1 MSKDSHQPQP
11 AENAATPNGL
21 AGRIGALLR
30 GWLSHPL
37 QLVTV
42 AAGLIAAGG
51 GVAVIWLV
59 AQPRPAPRELSKMEA
74 ALLALDA
81 RDLDTAKA
89 WAEAMLS
96 EPNCPR
102 TQQAQAAFVLGAA
115 AVYEAEAVSPRKR
128 RALYLAAARHLE
140 DARAIGLP
148 EGRQAE
154 GNLLLAQALV
164 GTGQWA
170 QARPSLLSAL
180 ELNPQRKAE
189 LHRWLCQSYLSD
201 ATPDLIEALRHNQA
215 WLAAGPLTEEEQ
227 LAAHLQKAEILLRQ
241 GKLDES
247 EAVLRAIA
255 PREIDAAAVLLLQ
268 GRVLMARAMEHR
280 GEVGAERPGGAAPGH
295 EGGGPTASVDAAKR
309 KTLLQEAAKTFQAA
323 AGRDLL
329 SGETAAA
336 AMYLTGECFRALGD
350 DRAAAAQYAR
360 TSRLHPETEEA
371 WAADFRRML
380 LLWRENNDSEAMA
393 ILDRLGKAGAAEG
406 FRNRWIAP
414 AEIAEALIARFERF
428 LASTDQAQA
437 VELAR
442 HAAPLLGSGKA
453 GRLEAETLAAW
464 GRRLA
469 AEAENER
476 RPDAAEQKRIE
487 AREKLREAGRAYE
500 RLAELE
506 ITSREYTDYLFAATE
521 AYYLGRDYSGAARM
535 ARLYLRN
542 EVRRRHPQ
550 TLVMLGDSLLALGKA
565 EAAAKALDECIEF
578 FPRDPAVHRARLL
591 AARAGV
597 EKNRPKQA
605 EQYLYDNL
613 SSKGLTPESIEW
625 RESLFALGMLA
636 HQTGD
641 GEQAIARL
649 QEALARYPNAPEAV
663 AARYALADVLARRA
677 RAALAAAEQSA
688 DSGARLVLPKAVR
701 DDLQA
706 ALALYRRVQSD
717 LQSRNEIGTLTP
729 ADRAMLRNAIFAI
742 GGALADL
749 GDYEAAARTFAG
761 AGIRYQH
768 HPVALNAY
776 VQLIA
781 LYRRLGRPLDAK
793 QAVAQARQ
801 VLERIS
807 GDEGFV
813 SATPFSRSQWT
824 EVLDDLERL

>member
-1 MSKDSHQPQP
+1 MSNDTKEPQLAGN
-11 AENAATPNGL
+11 AERPNGL
-21 AGRIGALLR
+21 AGRLGAFVR
-30 GWLSHPL
+30 NWLSHPL

-42 AAGLIAAGG
+42 LAGLIAAGG
-51 GVAVIWLV
+51 GIAVIWLV
-59 AQPRPAPRELSKMEA
+59 AQPRPAPREMSKMEA
-74 ALLALDA
+74 ALTALDA
-81 RDLDTAKA
+81 RDLETAKA
-89 WAEAMLS
+89 WAEAILS

-102 TQQAQAAFVLGAA
+102 PQQAEAAFVLGAA
-115 AVYEAEAVSPRKR
+115 AAYEAEAVSPRKR
-128 RALYLAAARHLE
+128 RAFYLAAARHLE
-140 DARAIGLP
+140 DARATGFP
-148 EGRQAE
+148 EGREAE

-170 QARPSLLSAL
+170 QARPSLLIAL
-180 ELNPQRKAE
+180 EQNPQRRAE
-189 LHRWLCQSYLSD
+189 LHRWLCQSHLSD
-201 ATPDLIEALRHNQA
+201 SAPDLKEALRHNQA
-215 WLAAGPLTEEEQ
+215 WLAAGPLTAEEQ
-227 LAAHLQKAEILLRQ
+227 LVALLQKAEILLRQ

-247 EAVLRAIA
+247 EAVIRGIA

-268 GRVLMARAMEHR
+268 GRILMARAMEQR
-280 GEVGAERPGGAAPGH
+280 GASGASSPGDVPAGEDQADKERLAD
-295 EGGGPTASVDAAKR
+295 EAKR
-309 KTLLQEAAKTFQAA
+309 KLLWQEAAKTFQAA

-350 DRAAAAQYAR
+350 DRAAAAQFAR
-360 TSRLHPETEEA
+360 LARLHPETEEA
-371 WAADFRRML
+371 WAAEFRQML

-393 ILDRLGKAGAAEG
+393 ILDRLGKAAAAEG

-414 AEIAEALIARFERF
+414 AEITEALLARFERF

-437 VELAR
+437 VDLAR
-442 HAAPLLGSGKA
+442 HAAPLLGAGKA

-469 AEAENER
+469 AEAESDR
-476 RPDAAEQKRIE
+476 RPEAAEQKRAE
-487 AREKLREAGRAYE
+487 AREKLRMAGRAYE
-500 RLAELE
+500 RLAQVE

-521 AYYLGRDYSGAARM
+521 TYYLGHDYSGAVRM

-550 TLVMLGDSLLALGKA
+550 TLLMLGDSLLALGRT
-565 EAAAKALDECIEF
+565 EAAGKALEECIEF

-591 AARAGV
+591 AARACR

-605 EQYLYDNL
+605 EQHLNDNL
-613 SSKGLTPESIEW
+613 SSSALTPDSIEW
-625 RESLFALGMLA
+625 RDSLFALGMLA
-636 HQTGD
+636 HETGD
-641 GEQAIARL
+641 TEQAIARL
-649 QEALARYPNAPEAV
+649 QEALTRYPKAPQAV
-663 AARYALADVLARRA
+663 PARYALADVLARRA
-677 RAALAAAEQSA
+677 RAALSVAEQSA
-688 DSGARLVLPKAVR
+688 DSGARIVLPKAVH

-717 LQSRNEIGTLTP
+717 LQSRNETGMPTP
-729 ADRAMLRNAIFAI
+729 AERAMLRNAIFAI

-749 GDYEAAARTFAG
+749 GEHEAAARTFA
-761 AGIRYQH
+761 AAAIRYQH
-768 HPVALNAY
+768 QPAALNAY
-776 VQLIA
+776 AQLIA
-781 LYRRLGRPLDAK
+781 IYHRLGRPIDAQ
-793 QAVAQARQ
+793 QAIAQARQ

>member
-1 MSKDSHQPQP
+1 MSKDVHQTQP

-21 AGRIGALLR
+21 VGRIGALLR
-30 GWLSHPL
+30 GWFSHPL
-37 QLVTV
+37 QVVTV
-42 AAGLIAAGG
+42 SAGLIAAGG
-51 GVAVIWLV
+51 GIAVIWLV
-59 AQPRPAPRELSKMEA
+59 AQPRPTPRELSKMEA

-89 WAEAMLS
+89 WAEAILS

-102 TQQAQAAFVLGAA
+102 TQQAQAAFILGAA
-115 AVYEAEAVSPRKR
+115 AVYEAEAASPRKR
-128 RALYLAAARHLE
+128 RVFYLAAAQHLE
-140 DARAIGLP
+140 DARIIGFP
-148 EGRQAE
+148 EGREAE

-164 GTGQWA
+164 GIGQWA

-180 ELNPQRKAE
+180 ELNPERKAE

-201 ATPDLIEALRHNQA
+201 ATPDLTEALRHNQA
-215 WLAAGPLTEEEQ
+215 WLATGALTEEEQ
-227 LAAHLQKAEILLRQ
+227 LAALLQKAEILLRQ

-247 EAVLRAIA
+247 EAVLRGLV

-268 GRVLMARAMEHR
+268 GRVLIARAMAQR
-280 GEVGAERPGGAAPGH
+280 GAADADRPSGAASGH
-295 EGGGPTASVDAAKR
+295 GGDGRPDPNDAEKR
-309 KTLLQEAAKTFQAA
+309 KSLLQEAAKTLQAA

-360 TSRLHPETEEA
+360 TSRLHPETDEA
-371 WAADFRRML
+371 FAADFRRML
-380 LLWRENNDSEAMA
+380 LLWRENNDSEAMT
-393 ILDRLGKAGAAEG
+393 ILDRLGKAAAAEG
-406 FRNRWIAP
+406 FRNRWVAP
-414 AEIAEALIARFERF
+414 AEIADALIARFERF

-442 HAAPLLGSGKA
+442 RAAPLLGPGKA
-453 GRLEAETLAAW
+453 ARLEAETLAAW

-500 RLAELE
+500 RLAQIE
-506 ITSREYTDYLFAATE
+506 ITAREYPDYLFAATE
-521 AYYLGRDYSGAARM
+521 AYYLGHDYTGAVRM

-565 EAAAKALDECIEF
+565 EAAGKALEECIEF
-578 FPRDPAVHRARLL
+578 YPRDPLVHRARLL
-591 AARAGV
+591 AARACL
-597 EKNRPKQA
+597 EKDRPKQA
-605 EQYLYDNL
+605 EQYLNDNL
-613 SSKGLTPESIEW
+613 NSNGLTPDSIEW

-636 HQTGD
+636 HRTGD
-641 GEQAIARL
+641 AAQAIARL
-649 QEALARYPNAPEAV
+649 QEALARYPQAPEAV

-677 RAALAAAEQSA
+677 RAALTVAEQSA

-701 DDLQA
+701 DDLQS

-742 GGALADL
+742 GGVLADL
-749 GDYEAAARTFAG
+749 GDYEAAARTFAA

-768 HPVALNAY
+768 HPAALNAY
-776 VQLIA
+776 AHLIS

-793 QAVAQARQ
+793 QAIAQARQ

-813 SATPFSRSQWT
+813 SATPFSRSQWI

>member
-1 MSKDSHQPQP
+1 MSKETNQPQP
-11 AENAATPNGL
+11 ADNVAVPNGL
-21 AGRIGALLR
+21 AGRIGAMAR

-37 QLVTV
+37 QVVTLL
-42 AAGLIAAGG
+42 AGLIAAGG
-51 GVAVIWLV
+51 GIAVIWLV
-59 AQPRPAPRELSKMEA
+59 AQPRAVPREISKLEA
-74 ALLALDA
+74 ALMALDA
-81 RDLDTAKA
+81 RELETAKA
-89 WAEAMLS
+89 WAEAILS

-102 TQQAQAAFVLGAA
+102 PQQAEAAFILGAA
-115 AVYEAEAVSPRKR
+115 AAYEAEAASPRRR
-128 RALYLAAARHLE
+128 RAFYLAAARHLE
-140 DARAIGLP
+140 DARVTGFP
-148 EGRQAE
+148 EGREAE
-154 GNLLLAQALV
+154 GNLLLAQSLV
-164 GTGQWA
+164 GAGQWA

-180 ELNPQRKAE
+180 ELNPDRKAE
-189 LHRWLCQSYLSD
+189 LHRWLCQSYLCDS
-201 ATPDLIEALRHNQA
+201 TPDLTEALRHNQA

-227 LAAHLQKAEILLRQ
+227 LAALLQKAEILLRQ

-247 EAVLRAIA
+247 EAVLRGIV

-280 GEVGAERPGGAAPGH
+280 GAAGEQRRSAAPSDPNHAG
-295 EGGGPTASVDAAKR
+295 EPGPADAEKR
-309 KTLLQEAAKTFQAA
+309 KRLWQEAAKTLQAA

-360 TSRLHPETEEA
+360 TARLHPETEEA
-371 WAADFRRML
+371 WAADFRRL
-380 LLWRENNDSEAMA
+380 SLLWRENNDSEAMA
-393 ILDRLGKAGAAEG
+393 ILDRLGKAAAAEG

-414 AEIAEALIARFERF
+414 AEIAEVLLARFERF

-437 VELAR
+437 VDLAR
-442 HAAPLLGSGKA
+442 HAAPLLGPGKA

-476 RPDAAEQKRIE
+476 RPETAERKRIE
-487 AREKLREAGRAYE
+487 ARERLREAGRAYE
-500 RLAELE
+500 RLAEIE

-521 AYYLGRDYSGAARM
+521 TYYLGHDYSGAVRM

-550 TLVMLGDSLLALGKA
+550 TLLMLGDSLLALGKA
-565 EAAAKALDECIEF
+565 EAAGKALEECIEF

-591 AARAGV
+591 AARACL

-605 EQYLYDNL
+605 EQHLNDNL
-613 SSKGLTPESIEW
+613 NSNALTPDSIEW
-625 RESLFALGMLA
+625 RESLFALGLLA

-641 GEQAIARL
+641 AEQAIARL
-649 QEALARYPNAPEAV
+649 QEALARYPKAPEAI

-677 RAALAAAEQSA
+677 RAALAVAEQSA
-688 DSGARLVLPKAVR
+688 DAGARLVLPKAVR
-701 DDLQA
+701 DDLET

-717 LQSRNEIGTLTP
+717 LQQRNELGTLTP

-742 GGALADL
+742 GGALSDL
-749 GDYEAAARTFAG
+749 GDYEAAARTFAA

-768 HPVALNAY
+768 QPAALNAY
-776 VQLIA
+776 AQLIA
-781 LYRRLGRPLDAK
+781 LYRRLGRPLDAQ
-793 QAVAQARQ
+793 QAIAQARQ

-813 SATPFSRSQWT
+813 SATPFSRSEWT
-824 EVLDDLERL
+824 EVLNDLERL